1 MQNESVNDDVFTPA
15 SIVGRVFASIVD
27 VVFVAI
33 ALFVV
38 SLLIGEVAPRRAM
51 EKGSRELF
59 DLIFWAS
66 FFVLPVLY
74 LAVMESS
81 KLKATIGKLIIGVKV
96 LDENTFQRIGFFRAL
111 GRAVVK
117 VVSVYFCAIG
127 VLLFLLLSSSERKQ
141 AIHDRLFKTSVVD
154 V

>member
-15 SIVGRVFASIVD
+15 SIIGRIFASIVD

-33 ALFVV
+33 ALVVV
-38 SLLIGEVAPRRAM
+38 SILSDEVAPRRAM
-51 EKGSRELF
+51 TNSGRGLS
-59 DLIFWAS
+59 DLISWAS

-74 LAVMESS
+74 LAIMESS

-111 GRAVVK
+111 GRAIVK
-117 VVSVYFCAIG
+117 VVSVYFCVIG
-127 VLLFLLLSSSERKQ
+127 VLLFFLLSFTEKKQ
-141 AIHDRLFKTSVVD
+141 AIHDGIFKTVVVD